1 MSDATER
8 GYRWEIED
16 QTAQGLGFSA
26 KLYRA
31 GEPRAVAAREGFATR
46 EGAVEW
52 ATSRQ
57 RESFSVLEVVL
68 IGVGV
73 TAWISALV
81 SLVRLVRGEGTVV
94 VGQPRVVHE
103 VRLGGSP
110 SSTRSRGRARPI
122 IDVEGRIKR

>member
-1 MSDATER
+1 MSEATER

-31 GEPRAVAAREGFATR
+31 GEPRAVAAREGFSTR

-94 VGQPRVVHE
+94 VGQPRVVH
-103 VRLGGSP
+103 GGSP